1 MGEHLVRF
9 TEPVV
14 KKTMHQYSI
23 KADILIKNGRI
34 VDGTGNPNYVA
45 DLAIKDG
52 IIQYIGNNPNIEA
65 DLTINAS
72 GKLVTPGFIDSHSHS
87 DATIWANPE
96 CQSTVRQGVTT
107 EIVGQ
112 CGMVG
117 PLFAKH
123 SIESKPGQPL
133 TIYEALP
140 PEGSFKTVFPRI
152 EDMGVSENLM
162 FMCGHNKLREIAGIA
177 TSEYTE
183 EQFSIMERHLREAL
197 ESGYAGF
204 SSGLEF
210 LPGLLATSEEISRL
224 VGIVKEYDG
233 IYTSHIRNRDS
244 DVIAAL
250 EEFIDVIQTHRI
262 RGIVSHL
269 SIRENTGAPD
279 NALRDCISRLH
290 EIRDSEGLNILTDM
304 IPSLYAMGPMVTLL
318 PAWVT
323 AGGWENARKILADP
337 QQRRILRTDCDRY
350 WRFIHRGEWDRVRVQ
365 FAPAFPEIA
374 GLSFPEVAK
383 KWQKDEWDCLFDI
396 LMSARHLTEVRHTT
410 MTSRAFSEEDVVESI
425 TDPLFMWAVDG
436 YTSVVDGP
444 LAAETSNPKHYKD
457 MMYFLTHH
465 IRDNKVISLEKGISK
480 LTSLPASFYKLRKRG
495 QILEGFIADINVF
508 DLDALKVSATFENP
522 YVYSTGMDYVL
533 VNGVPV
539 IAAGD
544 HTHARPGMVL
554 RGN

>member
-1 MGEHLVRF
+1 MTRLS
-9 TEPVV
+9 
-14 KKTMHQYSI
+14 KKV
-23 KADILIKNGRI
+23 DILIKNGRI

-52 IIQYIGNNPNIEA
+52 IIQYIGNIPKVEA
-65 DLTINAS
+65 DLVINAS

-96 CQSTVRQGVTT
+96 CQSTIRQGVTT

-117 PLFAKH
+117 PQFARH
-123 SIESKPGQPL
+123 AIEQKPNQPL
-133 TIYEALP
+133 SIYEALP
-140 PEGSFKTVFPRI
+140 PEGSFRTVLPRI
-152 EDMGVSENLM
+152 EKMGVSENLM
-162 FMCGHNKLREIAGIA
+162 WMCGHNKLREIAGIYS
-177 TSEYTE
+177 SEYTE
-183 EQFSIMERHLREAL
+183 KQFSIMEYHLRNAL
-197 ESGYAGF
+197 ESGYAGL
-204 SSGLEF
+204 STGLEF
-210 LPGLLATSEEISRL
+210 LPGLLATKEEVSRL

-244 DVIAAL
+244 DVIPAL
-250 EEFIDVIQTHRI
+250 EEFIEVIRTYHI
-262 RGIVSHL
+262 RGVVSHL
-269 SIRENTGAPD
+269 SIRQNTGAPD

-290 EIRDSEGLNILTDM
+290 NVRDIEGLNILTDM

-323 AGGWENARKILADP
+323 SGGWDNARKILADP
-337 QQRRILRTDCDRY
+337 QQRKILRGDCDRY

-365 FAPAFPEIA
+365 YAPAFPEIA
-374 GLSFPEVAK
+374 GLSFPDLAK

-396 LMSARHLTEVRHTT
+396 LMSSRDLEDVNQTT

-425 TDPLFMWAVDG
+425 IDPLFMWAVDG
-436 YTSVVDGP
+436 YTTVVDGP
-444 LAAETSNPKHYKD
+444 LAAETNNPKHYKD

-465 IRDNKVISLEKGISK
+465 VRENQIISLEKAISK
-480 LTSLPASFYKLRKRG
+480 LTSLPANFYKLGKRG
-495 QILEGFIADINVF
+495 QLIEGFIADINVF
-508 DLDALKVSATFENP
+508 DLAALTVSATFENP
-522 YVYSTGMDYVL
+522 YIYSSGMDYVI

-539 IAAGD
+539 IAEGE
-544 HTHARPGMVL
+544 HTHERPGLVL